1 MVQLHISN
9 ETKVRMEKIVGIS
22 GARDG
27 DYFVNK
33 LIDILEKKIDE
44 RR

>member
-9 ETKVRMEKIVGIS
+9 ETKRRMEDIVGVNNM
-22 GARDG
+22 RDG
-27 DYFVNK
+27 DYIVNS
-33 LIDILEKKIDE
+33 LIDILEKKISE